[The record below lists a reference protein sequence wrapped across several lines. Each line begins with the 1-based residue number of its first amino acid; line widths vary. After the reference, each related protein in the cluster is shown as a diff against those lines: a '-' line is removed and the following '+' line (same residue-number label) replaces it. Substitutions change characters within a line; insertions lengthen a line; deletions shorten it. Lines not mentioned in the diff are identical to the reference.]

1 MGCCHSPREECRG
14 RGTVCRGGYCV
25 RGGVVWEGLSCFRGG
40 VVGVGLS
47 GFRWVSDFIVV
58 VRLSLTEER
67 HCWIASEELGL
78 GE

>member
-1 MGCCHSPREECRG
+1 M
-14 RGTVCRGGYCV
+14 
-25 RGGVVWEGLSCFRGG
+25 WEGLSCFRGG